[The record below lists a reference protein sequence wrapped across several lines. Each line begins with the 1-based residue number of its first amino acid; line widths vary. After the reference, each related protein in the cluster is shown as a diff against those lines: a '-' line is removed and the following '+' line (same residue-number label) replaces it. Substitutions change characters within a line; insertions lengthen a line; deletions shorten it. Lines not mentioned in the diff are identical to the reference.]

1 MEKLIEKLK
10 SKRKISVREVR
21 ELILS
26 RDKWPEDLHAS
37 LAKRALEMGENFYAY
52 DIAENIPENDP
63 KSALQ
68 KLHIMAL
75 ALARSGSLARASEL
89 LEQLPD
95 SDSTEIVG
103 LKSRILKDMAVNT
116 VDEEKKRELFRQSAD
131 FSLAIFER
139 KNQYYNGINAASCF
153 FMAGDK
159 DIAQQLVREKVLPL
173 CRQIENPGLWEEATL
188 GECFLLLNDCDAAAL
203 HYGIAAGIAVNEGQ
217 LGSFASTL
225 KQFYMLAVNFPDDC
239 IARIIEKMQLPAV
252 GIFSGHMIDRP
263 ERKTPRFPAYAE
275 EQVRRELASIIRKRN
290 IRIAF
295 SSCACGGDILFLEEV
310 LKAGGECFIV
320 PPLPLNE
327 TIVNSVD
334 IIPGADWKERLFAIF
349 RNENVFVFEP
359 ECDEIGVDDDAIV
372 YDFTNRYILGIAAFR
387 SQTLHFPLFGVTV
400 WNGERSGLTGGT
412 DSAISLW
419 QQKNIPLDIIT
430 PEIRK

>member
-1 MEKLIEKLK
+1 MKKLVEKLK
-10 SKRKISVREVR
+10 GRQKLSVREVR
-21 ELILS
+21 ELI
-26 RDKWPEDLHAS
+26 RNPEKWPEDLTAL
-37 LAKRALEMGENFYAY
+37 LARRALEMGENFYAY
-52 DIAENIPENDP
+52 DIAENIPENSP
-63 KSALQ
+63 ENFLQ
-68 KLHIMAL
+68 KIHIMAL
-75 ALARSGSLARASEL
+75 ALARSGSLERASEL
-89 LEQLPD
+89 LEKLPD

-116 VDEEKKRELFRQSAD
+116 TDPEKKRQLFRQSAEL
-131 FSLAIFER
+131 SLAIFER
-139 KNQYYNGINAASCF
+139 KNQYYNGINAASCL
-153 FMAGDK
+153 FMAGEK
-159 DIAQQLVREKVLPL
+159 DTAQQLVREKVLTL
-173 CRQIENPGLWEEATL
+173 CQQIENPGLWEEATL
-188 GECFLLLNDCDAAAL
+188 GECFLLLNDCEAAAL

-225 KQFYMLAVNFPDDC
+225 KQFYMLAVNFPEDC
-239 IARIIEKMQLPAV
+239 IARIIEKMHLPGI

-263 ERKTPRFPAYAE
+263 ERKSPRFPAYAE
-275 EQVRRELASIIRKRN
+275 EQVRGELAAVIRKRN

-320 PPLPLNE
+320 PPLPLDD
-327 TIVNSVD
+327 TIANSVD
-334 IIPGADWKERLFAIF
+334 IIPGANWKERLFAIF

-400 WNGERSGLTGGT
+400 WNGEKSGLVGGT
-412 DSAISLW
+412 DSAIAHW
-419 QQKNIPLDIIT
+419 QQRNIPLDIIT